1 MTVSMKEAMM
11 NIGELVNMEE
21 ADNLEVYVHISSD
34 ALEQRF
40 LTTADNLTLDNEG
53 ELEICDGTC
62 IVVFDFQD
70 NSTYDWTENED
81 AKSLFYTSDEKEEYK
96 VYITFKKVI

>member
-1 MTVSMKEAMM
+1 MKEAMM

-40 LTTADNLTLDNEG
+40 LTTAENLALDNEG

-62 IVVFDFQD
+62 LVVFDFQD
-70 NSTYDWTENED
+70 NGTYNWSENEEV
-81 AKSLFYTSDEKEEYK
+81 KSLFYTSDEKEEYK
-96 VYITFKKVI
+96 VSILFKR